1 MSGVLSERRSFQ
13 EKWLLKRE
21 LSGSGVAREGSVL
34 SEGGFSVNEEC
45 ITELERQSKE
55 VEAGPGISYGNFWN
69 DGEERP

>member
-1 MSGVLSERRSFQ
+1 M
-13 EKWLLKRE
+13 KRE
-21 LSGSGVAREGSVL
+21 LSGSGVAERDLVAVKEDSH
-34 SEGGFSVNEEC
+34 SVNEEC